1 VSLTNQIKDVLRSG
15 SVRDERGSDAA
26 NVLASRLCRKKR
38 DVIAALSQMIAEDQ
52 IEIQGSLDHC
62 RQISLRRE
70 FVPVSVEARRQ
81 QKYAVDQLGRGYKG
95 VATGGPM
102 TVIKSLEDWVNA
114 GNDPAKYPFGTAEF
128 APQDQQP
135 AEQPVV
141 DQLVIKPKRKQAK
154 RVDSAPQRRR
164 LENIEK
170 LKQLIEQEACKA
182 ENGLVPARQFKVMAA
197 ATIEVGVASIN
208 IYMGEMVKVG
218 YIEFVKNGYQGESN
232 FRLVTK
238 KSSEQKFN
246 DVLVLLRTLKKKRS
260 RRPLGEEVAEL
271 LGTTTKSAQ
280 VGFLSPLIAVGA
292 YRTEKDTST
301 PKWKFRLV
309 YVQDG
314 PLTPEQMESIRT
326 KRRNAKKITATK
338 QLAPVVSQPEVIET
352 PAASA
357 VPVDQDE
364 ITELIRDLVETN
376 EELVNRIHEL
386 EEALGHQVDINSAQ
400 VRMIK
405 ELDTQM
411 LVKDILIETERNLR
425 SRSVQPQAVKPIT
438 PDDLLSRARA
448 VVAKREA
455 SSTVS

>member
-1 VSLTNQIKDVLRSG
+1 MSLTNQIKDVLRSG
-15 SVRDERGSDAA
+15 SLRDERGSDAA
-26 NVLASRLCRKKR
+26 NVLASRLGRKKR

-52 IEIQGSLDHC
+52 IEVQGSLDHC
-62 RQISLRRE
+62 RQVSLKRE
-70 FVPVSVEARRQ
+70 FVPMSTEGRRQ
-81 QKYAVDQLGRGYKG
+81 KLYAVDQKGRGYKSI
-95 VATGGPM
+95 ATGGPV
-102 TVIKSLEDWVNA
+102 TVYKSLEDWVNA
-114 GNDPAKYPFGTAEF
+114 GNDPAKYPFGTPEETS
-128 APQDQQP
+128 QDQQQATEP
-135 AEQPVV
+135 VAEQAPA
-141 DQLVIKPKRKQAK
+141 IKPKRKQAK
-154 RVDSAPQRRR
+154 RVDSAPQRQR

-170 LKQLIEQEACKA
+170 LKQLIEQEACNA
-182 ENGLVPARQFKVMAA
+182 ENGLVPARQFKTMAA
-197 ATIEVGVASIN
+197 ATIAVGVASIDA
-208 IYMGEMVKVG
+208 YMGELVKAG
-218 YIEFVKNGYQGESN
+218 YIEFVKNAYQGESN

-260 RRPLGEEVAEL
+260 RRSLVEEVAEL

-280 VGFLSPLIAVGA
+280 ASFLSPLIAVGA

-301 PKWKFRLV
+301 PKWKFKLV

-314 PLTPEQMESIRT
+314 PLTPEQMESIRA
-326 KRRNAKKITATK
+326 KRRNAKKIMATK

-376 EELVNRIHEL
+376 EEQVNRIREL
-386 EEALGHQVDINSAQ
+386 EEALAHQVDINSAQ
-400 VRMIK
+400 VRMIQ
-405 ELDTQM
+405 ELDDQILANEIM
-411 LVKDILIETERNLR
+411 LEAERAR
-425 SRSVQPQAVKPIT
+425 SLPPQPAKPIV

-455 SSTVS
+455 SSTES